1 MFTRVALVVVVVL
14 ALGMPAGP
22 AATQSSASQSSAS
35 QSSASR
41 ASVSRVPQSRDELNL
56 SFAPLVREVG
66 PAVVNVYGRATV
78 TERPGLSPLFDD
90 PFFKRFFGDMVPRLP
105 ERRREANSLGSGV
118 IVDSTGV
125 VVTNNHVVEK
135 ADEITVV
142 LADRREFRAKLLLAD
157 PKTDLAVLKIDAGDE
172 SLPTVAMRDSDDL
185 EVGDIVLAIGNPFG
199 VGQTVTMG
207 IVSALARTNVGITDY
222 SFFIQTDA
230 SINPGNSGGALIGID
245 GRLVGVNTAIFSTQ
259 RGDAAGSVGI
269 GFAIPSNMVATVLRA
284 AKSGRIVRPWLGA
297 RTQTVT
303 TELAQGLALDRPIG
317 ALVGDVYPGG
327 PAARA
332 GLRTGD
338 VILEAD
344 EREVSDAGGL
354 RYRIGTREPGETI
367 TLQVL
372 RNGRVFTAL
381 LPMEAPRA
389 EPAPNVSDLSGHSPM
404 TGARVANLSPA
415 FAIEEGYD
423 ELARGV
429 VVIGI
434 ARGSPAERLGLRRGD
449 VVVSVNDRPI
459 DRVNTLDRALQ
470 SGGGSWTLSIRR
482 DDRVL
487 TTRVQG

>member
-1 MFTRVALVVVVVL
+1 MLVRALSTFGLLLALVV
-14 ALGMPAGP
+14 AG
-22 AATQSSASQSSAS
+22 AAPVQAD
-35 QSSASR
+35 
-41 ASVSRVPQSRDELNL
+41 RVPQSRSEIDL
-56 SFAPLVREVG
+56 SFAPLVRKVG
-66 PAVVNVYGRATV
+66 PAVVNVYSRATV
-78 TERPGLSPLFDD
+78 TERPGLSPLFED
-90 PFFKRFFGDMVPRLP
+90 PFFKRFFGDMMPKLP

-118 IVDSTGV
+118 LVDPAGI

-142 LADRREFRAKLLLAD
+142 LADRREFPARLLLAD
-157 PKTDLAVLKIDAGDE
+157 PKTDLAVLKIEAGDE
-172 SLPTVAMRDSDDL
+172 DLPAVAMRDSDDL

-230 SINPGNSGGALIGID
+230 SINPGNSGGALIGMD
-245 GRLVGVNTAIFSTQ
+245 GRLVGVNTAIFSNQ
-259 RGDAAGSVGI
+259 RGGAAGSVGI

-284 AKSGRIVRPWLGA
+284 AKSGKIVRPWLGA

-303 TELAQGLALDRPIG
+303 TDLAQGLGLDRPVG
-317 ALVGDVYPGG
+317 ALIGDVYPGG

-338 VILEAD
+338 VILEVD
-344 EREVSDAGGL
+344 EREVSDAGTL
-354 RYRIGTREPGETI
+354 RYRVGTRKPGETI
-367 TLQVL
+367 TLQAM
-372 RNGRVFTAL
+372 RNGRVFTAR
-381 LPMEAPRA
+381 LPMEAPQA
-389 EPAPNVSDLSGHSPM
+389 EPSPNVSDLTGRSPM
-404 TGARVANLSPA
+404 AGARVANMSPA
-415 FAIEEGYD
+415 FAIEEGFD

-429 VVIGI
+429 VVLGT

-449 VVVSVNDRPI
+449 LVVSVNDRPI
-459 DRVNTLDRALQ
+459 DRVNTLDRALNSAQ
-470 SGGGSWTLSIRR
+470 GSWTLSIRR

>member
-1 MFTRVALVVVVVL
+1 MLALVV
-14 ALGMPAGP
+14 AG
-22 AATQSSASQSSAS
+22 AAPVQAD
-35 QSSASR
+35 
-41 ASVSRVPQSRDELNL
+41 RVPQSRSEIDL
-56 SFAPLVREVG
+56 SFAPLVRKVG
-66 PAVVNVYGRATV
+66 PAVVNVYSRATV
-78 TERPGLSPLFDD
+78 TERPGLSPLFED
-90 PFFKRFFGDMVPRLP
+90 PFFKRFFGDMMPKLP

-118 IVDSTGV
+118 LVDPAGI

-142 LADRREFRAKLLLAD
+142 LADRREFPARLLLAD
-157 PKTDLAVLKIDAGDE
+157 PKTDLAVLKIEAGDE
-172 SLPTVAMRDSDDL
+172 DLPAVAMRDSDDL

-230 SINPGNSGGALIGID
+230 SINPGNSGGALIGMD
-245 GRLVGVNTAIFSTQ
+245 GRLVGVNTAIFSNQ
-259 RGDAAGSVGI
+259 RGGAAGSVGI

-284 AKSGRIVRPWLGA
+284 AKSGKIVRPWLGA

-303 TELAQGLALDRPIG
+303 TDLAQGLGLDRPVG
-317 ALVGDVYPGG
+317 ALIGDVYPGG

-338 VILEAD
+338 VILEVD
-344 EREVSDAGGL
+344 EREVSDAGTL
-354 RYRIGTREPGETI
+354 RYRVGTRKPGETI
-367 TLQVL
+367 TLQAM
-372 RNGRVFTAL
+372 RNGRVFTAR
-381 LPMEAPRA
+381 LPMEAPQA
-389 EPAPNVSDLSGHSPM
+389 EPSPNVSDLTGRSPM
-404 TGARVANLSPA
+404 AGARVANMSPA
-415 FAIEEGYD
+415 FAIEEGFD

-429 VVIGI
+429 VVLGT

-449 VVVSVNDRPI
+449 LVVSVNDRPI
-459 DRVNTLDRALQ
+459 DRVNTLDRALNSAQ
-470 SGGGSWTLSIRR
+470 GSWTLSIRR

>member
-1 MFTRVALVVVVVL
+1 MLVRAVSVWILVAVL
-14 ALGMPAGP
+14 AGAGGLP
-22 AATQSSASQSSAS
+22 AAAQSGA
-35 QSSASR
+35 
-41 ASVSRVPQSRDELNL
+41 RVPQSRAELSL

-66 PAVVNVYGRATV
+66 PAVVNVYSRSTV
-78 TERPGLSPLFDD
+78 TERPGELPLD
-90 PFFKRFFGDMVPRLP
+90 PLLKGLFGDLIPRLP

-118 IVDSTGV
+118 IVDRSGV
-125 VVTNNHVVEK
+125 VMTNNHVVEK

-142 LADRREFRAKLLLAD
+142 LADRREFPATLLLAD
-157 PKTDLAVLKIDAGDE
+157 PKTDLAVLKIDVGDE
-172 SLPTVAMRDSDDL
+172 PLPAVAMRDSDDL

-245 GRLVGVNTAIFSTQ
+245 GRLVGINTAIFSNQ
-259 RGDAAGSVGI
+259 RGGNAGSVGI

-284 AKSGRIVRPWLGA
+284 AKSGKIVRPWLGA

-303 TELAQGLALDRPIG
+303 TELAAGVGLDRPVG
-317 ALVGDVYPGG
+317 ALIGDVYPGG

-338 VILEAD
+338 VVLEVD

-367 TLQVL
+367 TLQVQ
-372 RNGRVFTAL
+372 RNGRVFMAR
-381 LPMEAPRA
+381 LPMEAPKA
-389 EPAPNVSDLSGHSPM
+389 EPAPNISDLSGRNPM
-404 TGARVANLSPA
+404 AGARVANLSPA
-415 FAIEEGYD
+415 FAIEEGFD

-429 VVIGI
+429 VVLGT
-434 ARGSPAERLGLRRGD
+434 ARGSPAERRRRLLLGFRHGL
-449 VVVSVNDRPI
+449 
-459 DRVNTLDRALQ
+459 
-470 SGGGSWTLSIRR
+470 
-482 DDRVL
+482 
-487 TTRVQG
+487 

>member
-1 MFTRVALVVVVVL
+1 MLARAVSVWILGAVLVV
-14 ALGMPAGP
+14 AGGP
-22 AATQSSASQSSAS
+22 PIWAQSQ
-35 QSSASR
+35 
-41 ASVSRVPQSRDELNL
+41 SRVPQTQSQLSL

-66 PAVVNVYGRATV
+66 PAVVNVYSRATV

-118 IVDSTGV
+118 IVDPSGV

-142 LADRREFRAKLLLAD
+142 LADRREFPATLLLAD
-157 PKTDLAVLKIDAGDE
+157 SKTDLAVLKIDTGDE
-172 SLPTVAMRDSDDL
+172 PLPAVAMRDSDDL

-230 SINPGNSGGALIGID
+230 SLNPGNSGGALIGVD
-245 GRLVGVNTAIFSTQ
+245 GRLVGINTAIFSNQ
-259 RGDAAGSVGI
+259 RGGAAGSVGI

-284 AKSGRIVRPWLGA
+284 AKSGKIVRPWLGA

-303 TELAQGLALDRPIG
+303 TDLAGGLGLDRPVG
-317 ALVGDVYPGG
+317 ALIGDVYPGG

-338 VILEAD
+338 VVLEVD

-372 RNGRVFTAL
+372 RNGRVFTAR
-381 LPMEAPRA
+381 LPMEAPKA
-389 EPAPNVSDLSGHSPM
+389 EPTPNVSDLAGRSPM
-404 TGARVANLSPA
+404 TGARVANMSPA
-415 FAIEEGYD
+415 FAIEEGFD

-429 VVIGI
+429 VVLGT
-434 ARGSPAERLGLRRGD
+434 ARNSPAERLGLRRGD
-449 VVVSVNDRPI
+449 LVVSVNDKPI

-470 SGGGSWTLSIRR
+470 SASGSWTLSIRR

-487 TTRVQG
+487 TTKVQG